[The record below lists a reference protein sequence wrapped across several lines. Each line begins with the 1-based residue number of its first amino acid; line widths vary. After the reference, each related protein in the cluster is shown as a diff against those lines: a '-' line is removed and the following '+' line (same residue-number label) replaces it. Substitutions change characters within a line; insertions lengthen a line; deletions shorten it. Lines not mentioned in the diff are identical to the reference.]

1 MVGAVALAALS
12 LAAPAGGEVERHV
25 ETIGRS
31 TEGRPIRAIAL
42 GDREAARRILVVGCI
57 HGNECAGIRATRRLA
72 RLTAPGGSVV
82 WIVHQLNPDG
92 ARRGVRQNARGVDL
106 NRNFRTAWRAA
117 GRPWDGEYPGPRPFS
132 ERETRAIR
140 RLVLRIRPQVT
151 IWYHQPQRM
160 VRAWGPSVRVARR
173 YAARAGLRYRS
184 IVWPRGTAARWQNT
198 RFRRQRSFV
207 VELAP
212 GPLSAHRAARHA
224 RVARSFAGQPL
235 VKT

>member
-12 LAAPAGGEVERHV
+12 LAAPGGGDVERYV

-42 GDREAARRILVVGCI
+42 GDREAARRILAVGCI
-57 HGNECAGIRATRRLA
+57 HGNECAGIRATRLLA
-72 RLTAPGGSVV
+72 RLTPPSGSVI

-106 NRNFRTAWRAA
+106 NRNFRATWRAA

-132 ERETRAIR
+132 EPETRAIR
-140 RLVLRIRPQVT
+140 RLVLRIRPHVT

-160 VRAWGPSVRVARR
+160 VRAWGPSIRAARR
-173 YAARAGLRYRS
+173 YGARAGLRYRS

-198 RFRRQRSFV
+198 QFRRQRSFV

-212 GPLSAHRAARHA
+212 GLLSARRAARHA
-224 RVARSFAGQPL
+224 RAARSFAVSPS
-235 VKT
+235 